1 MKLKLSGFPSGIP
14 IAQKTFENWSLAI
27 KVPRLWT
34 CTPRTAEDVVA
45 VCEWARLNGYK
56 VRPRGLMHGFSPLTV
71 TSETTTATKVLLVDT
86 TVYLR
91 SMTMIPRSG
100 NQPSMVKA
108 QSGAT
113 IDALMNFLEQ
123 QSGGNGAAPGY
134 SFPHIPAT
142 GNLTIGG
149 VLAINGHGTAI
160 PVHGEDIST
169 SYGSLSNRII
179 AFTAVVTDPDGARP
193 DRYAIREFSRG
204 EGDDRAFLVHLGRA
218 FLLDATL
225 EVVDNYNMRCQSFVD
240 ISPNVL
246 FQAPNPESSTG
257 HESLMTFLQT
267 TGRAEVLWY
276 PLSDKA
282 WLKVWTV
289 TRSKPH
295 TSTAVKLP
303 YNYPFSHSVSKFGG
317 LFLKTIIQLW
327 PSLTSRFSR
336 MCTDVIAANI
346 LRSASDLWGPAK
358 NSLLYAK
365 ETTTRLTM
373 SGYAVQIRRMDIQEA
388 VHDFT
393 IKISAL
399 LQAYANNSKWPINGP
414 VEIRVT
420 GLDDPST
427 IAVGSGMAAR
437 SPTTSSLVFDNLC
450 TKNGWD
456 VAVWFN
462 VLTFPGT
469 KSSNEFYAEFE
480 SWLQERFSGDRG
492 RLMPEWSKGWG
503 YTKSE
508 GAWTNEEFIETVRQ
522 ALASAQHIS
531 DWDFYVQT
539 MSKYD
544 RYGLFT
550 NSLLKRLVQQ
560 SAGVAADSSS
570 S

>member
-1 MKLKLSGFPSGIP
+1 
-14 IAQKTFENWSLAI
+14 
-27 KVPRLWT
+27 
-34 CTPRTAEDVVA
+34 
-45 VCEWARLNGYK
+45 
-56 VRPRGLMHGFSPLTV
+56 
-71 TSETTTATKVLLVDT
+71 
-86 TVYLR
+86 
-91 SMTMIPRSG
+91 
-100 NQPSMVKA
+100 MVKA

-113 IDALMNFLEQ
+113 IDALMNFLEE
-123 QSGGNGAAPGY
+123 QSGGKGAAPGY

-225 EVVDNYNMRCQSFVD
+225 EVIDNYNMRCQSFVD

-303 YNYPFSHSVSKFGG
+303 YNYPFSHNLSKFGG
-317 LFLKTIIQLW
+317 LF
-327 PSLTSRFSR
+327 
-336 MCTDVIAANI
+336 
-346 LRSASDLWGPAK
+346 
-358 NSLLYAK
+358 LYAK

-373 SGYAVQIRRMDIQEA
+373 SGYAVQIRRM
-388 VHDFT
+388 
-393 IKISAL
+393 
-399 LQAYANNSKWPINGP
+399 
-414 VEIRVT
+414 EILTDRCRRLSRETV
-420 GLDDPST
+420 GLVST
-427 IAVGSGMAAR
+427 IPRRILPASFLRFGISTGR
-437 SPTTSSLVFDNLC
+437 
-450 TKNGWD
+450 NG
-456 VAVWFN
+456 
-462 VLTFPGT
+462 
-469 KSSNEFYAEFE
+469 
-480 SWLQERFSGDRG
+480 
-492 RLMPEWSKGWG
+492 
-503 YTKSE
+503 
-508 GAWTNEEFIETVRQ
+508 
-522 ALASAQHIS
+522 ASC
-531 DWDFYVQT
+531 
-539 MSKYD
+539 
-544 RYGLFT
+544 
-550 NSLLKRLVQQ
+550 
-560 SAGVAADSSS
+560 
-570 S
+570 